1 MEHNDAELIQR
12 VLQGDQDAFSHLVAK
27 YQKRVHALVW
37 RKIGDFHIAQ
47 EITQDAF
54 LRAYQKLGTLKN
66 YNQFPGWL
74 YVIAANLCSDWFRK
88 NPPPE
93 QSLEVTDMSE
103 VNEVSYSRYVA
114 EKQATEADETRREVV
129 KKLLQKL
136 PESERTVM
144 TLYYLGEMTIKA
156 ISEFLG
162 VSPNTIKSR
171 LSRARDRLKKEENM
185 IQQNLGS
192 FQLPTDLTQHIMQE
206 ISRITPT
213 APPSTARSR

>member
-1 MEHNDAELIQR
+1 MEHKDAELISQI
-12 VLQGDQDAFSHLVAK
+12 LQGDQDAFGPLVKK
-27 YQKRVHALVW
+27 YQKGVHALVW

-54 LRAYQKLGTLKN
+54 FKAYQQLGKLKN
-66 YNQFPGWL
+66 HNLFSGWL

-88 NPPPE
+88 NPPLE
-93 QSLEVTDMSE
+93 QSLEVTEMSE
-103 VNEVSYSRYVA
+103 VNQVSYSQYVA
-114 EKQATEADETRREVV
+114 EKQAAEADETRREVV

-162 VSPNTIKSR
+162 VSPNTSKV
-171 LSRARDRLKKEENM
+171 A
-185 IQQNLGS
+185 
-192 FQLPTDLTQHIMQE
+192 
-206 ISRITPT
+206 
-213 APPSTARSR
+213 